1 MGKALF
7 PIFSPSHTPHSFDRG
22 IFSSGMPSDAQ
33 RFNEDDLGQ
42 PLPSSVSEIRRM
54 GRT

>member
-1 MGKALF
+1 MGKTLF
-7 PIFSPSHTPHSFDRG
+7 HIFLPSHIPNSFDHG
-22 IFSSGMPSDAQ
+22 VFSSGMPSDAQ
-33 RFNEDDLGQ
+33 RFNEEDLGQ